1 MDIELVDGPFR
12 HLSGRWKFEQLG
24 ADGSKVMLDLEFE
37 FENQVTD
44 ALFGRYFE
52 DTCNS
57 LISSFTAR
65 AQKIY
70 G

>member
-1 MDIELVDGPFR
+1 MGIELVDGPFR
-12 HLSGRWKFEQLG
+12 HLSGGWKFEQLG

-37 FENQVTD
+37 FENQLTD
-44 ALFGRYFE
+44 TLFGRYFE

-57 LISSFTAR
+57 LISSFTSR
-65 AQKIY
+65 AHKIY